1 LESFIWWLIKEY
13 IFSNP
18 RPCPI
23 PLFVRLSRSKANTT
37 VGYLTRVYP
46 SPLIILTHFNRQVC
60 VWQIIADTFQWNNSC
75 MIFGE
80 VRFLLKSIWQLS
92 WIKFML
98 WAGNVNLFLKIY
110 CFEKNINKFF
120 TKYQF
125 LYPFF
130 LYKIQIDWDSKWIRS
145 QVQQLSLI

>member
-1 LESFIWWLIKEY
+1 MTNKRVYFFQPTSMSHPLI
-13 IFSNP
+13 
-18 RPCPI
+18 CT
-23 PLFVRLSRSKANTT
+23 VSRSKANTT
-37 VGYLTRVYP
+37 VCYLTRVYP

-120 TKYQF
+120 TDYQF

-130 LYKIQIDWDSKWIRS
+130 FIYKIQIDWDSKWIRS
-145 QVQQLSLI
+145 QVQPLSLI